1 METGDTSNKIICEER
16 DFQAVLAMIKVLA
29 KHSSKVFSEL
39 PQEESKPSRLNR
51 KEKFLYAL
59 PKNFNRQ
66 KYLEVAK
73 KLNIPAKTAEGYI
86 TGFIKANLI
95 HREQQDTYINLSI
108 EENKDVEDVED
119 AED

>member
-1 METGDTSNKIICEER
+1 M
-16 DFQAVLAMIKVLA
+16 
-29 KHSSKVFSEL
+29 
-39 PQEESKPSRLNR
+39 NR

-59 PKNFNRQ
+59 PRNFNRQ

-73 KLNIPAKTAEGYI
+73 SLKIPAKTAEGYI
-86 TGFIKANLI
+86 TSFIKANLI

-108 EENKDVEDVED
+108 EENKDVED